1 LEELIPVRI
10 VKVTSNDTTPLIY
23 LPADVQRALKIRKG
37 DRLLLYIDRK
47 RNRLIA
53 QKVAEADQLSE
64 TIGNSG
70 RRRRGG

>member
-1 LEELIPVRI
+1 
-10 VKVTSNDTTPLIY
+10 LIY